1 MKKIILQLFLIV
13 LFSHMLLSQEMER
26 VSIGKDIGQVK
37 DIDIRVRVVD
47 EITAESLVGATII
60 IEELNLVESTN
71 VNGTVEFKLDRAEY
85 TLKVSY
91 LGYGSITIPITAIGD
106 GRLTVRLLE
115 EGIQLDNITIYGRDP
130 DRNIRSTDMGAVSI
144 SMAAIKELPPFMGE
158 IDIIKAMT
166 TLPGVSQVGEAS
178 AGFNVR
184 GGGPDQNLIMFAG
197 APIYN
202 PSHLF
207 GLFTAFNPSSIRNV
221 TLYKA
226 VIPAKFGGR
235 GSSILDIS
243 AKKGN
248 FGGWSADGI
257 LGTFSSSVNVEGP
270 IIKDKLS
277 LYMGGRMSYVNW
289 MLKSIT
295 SNPELRNSRANFYD
309 LNGTLSYAINNNNI
323 VSYSFYDSYDDFSFS
338 ADNNVEWAN
347 RSHSLKW
354 EATFSSKLEADIVA
368 YHTDYDYTLLDSAGF
383 NNFSINSG
391 VQDQGI
397 KGFLLY
403 KLNDKHTL
411 TFGGDTKWLSVNP
424 GERIPDLESGSAIL
438 PKTVQSEQA
447 NESAIHFQHE
457 FDISS
462 NIAISYGARYN
473 MYRYLGPRRVNEY
486 EPFRPLNT
494 GSIINTIEYG
504 SGDVIASY
512 NGFAPRASLRLTTGP
527 KSSLKIGYNKMFQFM
542 HLISNTA
549 TIAPTDF
556 WKMAD
561 QYFLPQEVDQYSIG
575 LYKNLKGNIYETSI
589 EAYYKDIRNVIEYKD
604 GAELILQD
612 NLETQLV
619 PGTGRA
625 YGVELFLRKNV
636 GRLTGWVGYT
646 YSRSLRR
653 VISPFEEEIIN
664 NGDWFASNFDKPHDI
679 NVIGN
684 YKFNTYLTF
693 SANFNYSTGR
703 PVTLPEAKYNFG
715 SRELAFFDQRNLG
728 RIPDFHRL
736 DVSMTIDTKSK
747 KKLLSGELTLSILN
761 VYGRRNPF
769 SIFFANKERILPQA
783 FRLSIIG
790 VPVPTISYSLKI

>member
-1 MKKIILQLFLIV
+1 MRKLIIICQIA
-13 LFSHMLLSQEMER
+13 LLLPALLVSQQMER
-26 VSIGKDIGQVK
+26 ISIGRDLGQVK
-37 DIDIRVRVVD
+37 DIEIRIRVVD
-47 EITAESLVGATII
+47 EITAESLVGANVS
-60 IEELNLVESTN
+60 IEELNLTESTN
-71 VNGTVEFKLDRAEY
+71 LNGTALFILNRSEY
-85 TLKVSY
+85 TVKISY
-91 LGYGSITIPITAIGD
+91 LGYGSITVPITAIGD
-106 GRLTVRLLE
+106 GRLTVKMLE
-115 EGIQLDNITIYGRDP
+115 EGIELDNITIYGRDP
-130 DRNIRSTDMGAVSI
+130 DRNIRSTEMGAVTI

-158 IDIIKAMT
+158 IDIIKAMA

-235 GSSILDIS
+235 GSSILDIA

-248 FGGWSADGI
+248 FAGWSGDGI
-257 LGTFSSSVNVEGP
+257 LGTFSSNINLEGP
-270 IIKDKLS
+270 IVKDKLS
-277 LYMGGRMSYVNW
+277 VYMGARFSYVNW

-295 SNPELRNSRANFYD
+295 GNPEVRSSRANFYD
-309 LNGTLSYAINNNNI
+309 LNGSLSYAINNNNI
-323 VSYSFYDSYDDFSFS
+323 LSYSYYDSYDDFSFS
-338 ADNNVEWAN
+338 KDNNVEWAN

-354 EATFSSKLEADIVA
+354 EATLSSKLEADFVA
-368 YHTDYDYTLLDSAGF
+368 YHTDYDYSLIDSAGF
-383 NNFSINSG
+383 NNFAINSG
-391 VQDQGI
+391 VRDQGVR
-397 KGFLLY
+397 GFLTY
-403 KLNDKHTL
+403 KLNQKNTL
-411 TFGGDTKWLSVNP
+411 TIGGDTKWISVNP
-424 GERIPDLESGSAIL
+424 GERIPDTESGSAIL
-438 PKTVQSEQA
+438 PKKVQNEQA
-447 NESAIHFQHE
+447 MESAIHFQHE
-457 FDISS
+457 MDISE

-473 MYRYLGPRRVNEY
+473 IYRYLGPRVVNEY
-486 EPFRPLNT
+486 QPFRPLNT
-494 GSIINTIEYG
+494 GSIINTVEF
-504 SGDVIASY
+504 GDGELIRSY
-512 NGFAPRASLRLTTGP
+512 TGLAPRASLRFSTGP
-527 KSSLKIGYNKMFQFM
+527 KSSIKLGYNKMYQFI

-556 WKMAD
+556 WKLSD
-561 QYFLPQEVDQYSIG
+561 QYFLPQEVDQFSIG
-575 LYKNLKGNIYETSI
+575 WYKNLKGNIYETSI
-589 EAYYKDIRNVIEYKD
+589 EAYYKDIDNVLEYKD

-619 PGTGRA
+619 PGTGKA
-625 YGVELFLRKNV
+625 YGVELFVRKNV

-646 YSRSLRR
+646 YSRSFRR
-653 VISPFEEEIIN
+653 VITPFEEEMIN
-664 NGDWFASNFDKPHDI
+664 NGDWFAANFDKPHDL
-679 NVIGN
+679 NVIAN
-684 YKFNTYLTF
+684 FKYSTYLTF

-736 DVSMTIDTKSK
+736 DVSMMIDTKSN

-769 SIFFANKERILPQA
+769 SVFFANRERVLPQA